1 MIHFLVGCQTIVIVI
16 IIINDDDE
24 EKEEKSEKNVS
35 SGSFLK
41 QHGSLEAESYV

>member
-1 MIHFLVGCQTIVIVI
+1 MIHFFFGCQTIVI

-24 EKEEKSEKNVS
+24 EKEEKSGKNVS